1 MTKHEI
7 QDGPAKD
14 KLFEFFERLKE
25 AICSAGL
32 YLEEAFNDEGDFEQL
47 VDEAGLPYVVKTRL
61 KKVYDKLRQAS
72 DFQEDAYDFLEL
84 VLTNCSYESR

>member
-1 MTKHEI
+1 MARYEAI
-7 QDGPAKD
+7 EGPAKD
-14 KLFEFFERLKE
+14 KLFQFLDRLKE

-32 YLEEAFNDEGDFEQL
+32 YLEEAEGEEGDFEQL

-72 DFQEDAYDFLEL
+72 DHHEDAYDLLEL
-84 VLTNCSYESR
+84 VFENCSYEPD

>member
-1 MTKHEI
+1 MPDHQI

-32 YLEEAFNDEGDFEQL
+32 YLEEAFNDEGDFEQF
-47 VDEAGLPYVVKTRL
+47 VDEAGLPFVAKSRL
-61 KKVYDKLRQAS
+61 KKVYDKLRQTS
-72 DFQEDAYDFLEL
+72 DIHEDAYDLLEL
-84 VLTNCSYESR
+84 VLMNCGYESR

>member
-1 MTKHEI
+1 MTNYQA

-32 YLEEAFNDEGDFEQL
+32 YLEEADGEEGDYEQL
-47 VDEAGLPYVVKTRL
+47 VDETGLPYVVKTRL

-72 DFQEDAYDFLEL
+72 DFHEDAFDLLEL
-84 VLTNCSYESR
+84 VLTNCGYESR